1 MLSVRHKRRAG
12 AVLAVALGG
21 AQIPA
26 WAGGTITFGDDKSV
40 SVGGGLRTS
49 FTSEKN
55 GAPNGTDRS
64 KKFAVDDIRLYLG
77 GQVTKQISLT
87 FNTERQADSTVRV
100 LDAIAQFAYSDLAN
114 VWMGRFLPPSDRS
127 NLDGPFYLSTWSFPF
142 VQNYPALFAGR
153 DDGAAFWGQV
163 GGGKFKYQVGAFQ
176 GRNGPTT
183 SNQSDSLLYAG
194 RLTWNLW
201 DPEPG
206 YYNASTYYGAKNILA
221 FGLAGMSQKDGASTA
236 ATPGDFKGWNVDALM
251 EKKLAAG
258 NVLTLEGAYYK
269 YDLGGVAD
277 ASLVQGKGYLA
288 VASYLIGK
296 IQPQIRYQQFNP
308 DGGVKRKRYD
318 YGVNYIINGH
328 DARVSLVYSK
338 DDMGAAPDTNIFTL
352 GVQLQ
357 I

>member
-1 MLSVRHKRRAG
+1 MLSVRNKVRTG
-12 AVLAVALGG
+12 AALAVALGS
-21 AQIPA
+21 AQVPA
-26 WAGGTITFGDDKSV
+26 WAGGTIKFDDDKSV
-40 SVGGGLRTS
+40 SVGAGLRTS

-55 GAPNGTDRS
+55 GAPNGKDRS

-77 GQVTKQISLT
+77 GQVTKQIGLT

-100 LDAIAQFAYSDLAN
+100 LDAIAQFAFSDLAN

-221 FGLAGMSQKDGASTA
+221 FGLVGMSQKDGAGTA

-251 EKKLAAG
+251 EKKLATG
-258 NVLTLEGAYYK
+258 NVLTLEGAYYN
-269 YDLGGVAD
+269 YDLGGVTD

-296 IQPQIRYQQFNP
+296 IQPQIRYQQFSPN
-308 DGGVKRKRYD
+308 GGTKRKRYD

-338 DDMGAAPDTNIFTL
+338 DDMGAAPDTNVFTL